1 MRVHCTIITLL
12 VSLKFLKL
20 KKKQNRM
27 LTEYLPGESR
37 DGDNLVEIVWLG
49 EEGSGGSRS
58 LTEEAGGGGGAG
70 A

>member
-1 MRVHCTIITLL
+1 
-12 VSLKFLKL
+12 
-20 KKKQNRM
+20 M

-70 A
+70 AEQVQTHHRSPVPGT